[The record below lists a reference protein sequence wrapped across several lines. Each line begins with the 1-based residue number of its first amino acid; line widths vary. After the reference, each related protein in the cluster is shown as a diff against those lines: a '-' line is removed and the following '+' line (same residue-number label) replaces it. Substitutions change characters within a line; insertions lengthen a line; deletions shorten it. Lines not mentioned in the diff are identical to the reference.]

1 MAGRSVANTAALAV
15 NNGGHSSL
23 SNKNSSCSSGGGS
36 SKFRYKNNT
45 ASAHTQYS
53 ANWSGAIVHGTGY
66 ETVTGTIV
74 VPQPQIPDGGDLDQF
89 YGASAWVGLDGD
101 SDCPGAIL
109 QVGIDF
115 NIQNGIVGYE
125 AWFEWY
131 PDYAYNFVG
140 FPIHAGDVVTLTATA
155 ANTTVGSVMIENK
168 TTAQS
173 VMHTFVGETQP
184 LCRTSAEWIV
194 EDYSVGGEL
203 VEMCD
208 WGWATFTDCAAEQSS
223 GLTASLSNATMYDIF
238 GNGNMNQPGGRDVG
252 RAERF
257 EDEKRRVIESC
268 FSKRDEDGSII
279 ETYITH
285 IRIHEYSSHPTSPPP
300 PQSRTP
306 QSEKNRVIIVAVR
319 KSGRVRVHKSKENPN
334 GTFSIGKTWDLND
347 LLAIES
353 YTAPNVSPDFR
364 QWAGN
369 VGFLITLGKPYYWQ
383 AQTDKEKRFFIA
395 SLLKIYGK
403 YSGGKVPL
411 LAGFDAHELEQI
423 QGGAQRRAPP
433 PAQLQTTRSHSQ
445 SQQSQQ
451 SLQSQQQQVPIQQVS
466 PPPLSAREPVPS
478 SATTAS
484 TGAADFH
491 SQRTAILSNGIASPA
506 TSIDL
511 SSAAKQATLQRI
523 AGSNKSQESVAAS
536 QATRSDDGS
545 YSLPPRS
552 RNGFI
557 NGATSLA
564 GSAAGSAAEGA
575 APLSLAESPAITK
588 GNKPPPERKRPPMD
602 PSRPQGLTDDGLVP
616 APLMSS
622 TRSRDGSVVPPP
634 RSSNR
639 SSPFH
644 DSSGQTNEA
653 ATPSVRSPINGSL
666 PYSIATK
673 STPPAQIS
681 STSLQSS
688 DSSAEGSAAVG
699 AAVPAVAAASTR
711 EASTRTTIEPPPI
724 PADPEDDRPGLGP
737 MIKKRSKGDI
747 ANAFWKAATAAN
759 AFKPRQGG
767 AGERLRQAQ
776 NKAADGPDGITG
788 VVPAPPRPIS
798 AEKPKTPATAS
809 EPQPLPKTPQRSSM
823 RSIPEVK
830 ITVPNS
836 SRPSSTQAAAAKEAT
851 AMSAADTGKAKPAIE
866 SVPRKA
872 AIVGNDAKYLAT
884 LGVDSA
890 IMDKRG
896 AEFAS
901 WLDYFG
907 WVPGTHMRSVNM
919 DDLKVDVDREL
930 NRVQAGGWF
939 SRFQEEDERVETV
952 KKGIDMAIDEC
963 EELDNL
969 LTLYSVE
976 LSTLS
981 DDIAY
986 IEAQGQGL
994 QVQAA
999 NQKLLRKELE
1009 SLLDTCAITATDL
1022 EVLRTAPLETTSGVE
1037 AVEAALVLLF
1047 NVMSKIDPSMSSGG
1061 AADAAVLAQ
1070 LADAAGENLGS
1081 LNADFGQMRIVREK
1095 KEIYKAENDA
1105 FMRRLVIFMASQFDE
1120 AFTQTR
1126 KAMEGALSKKVDP
1139 RNHDVGR
1146 DLLWK
1151 YSPLVL
1157 YAREVD
1163 LPNWNRLLQIYE
1175 EKSSPLY
1182 KSEFRDLLMAWKKN
1196 AHKHTGDDSEI
1207 LFTALQEK
1215 KEEGIAT
1222 TARKLTV
1229 KRSQTLARSLRSPLG
1244 DGGGASGIGANSSR
1258 SHLDKTS
1265 SDSRRHAYEVFASV
1279 LDELL
1284 PVVQMEQNFVIDMF
1298 HATTLQQAD
1307 FTEVVA
1313 ACRPAER
1320 RGCMDL
1326 RRLRTMEPDRELA
1339 RRVTRAMEVIFS
1351 FLEQDLQNL
1360 IDWVLAAEA
1369 LQGIGVM
1376 ATLERKMA
1384 EVGASNQEF
1393 MHTVLQRLHGALEG
1407 RFGKFVDEQI
1417 RAIEETKVKIKKRK
1431 GVIGFMRIFPNF
1443 SAAVENMLAD
1453 IEPSLPICRNVD
1465 GAYNRILRSMFDS
1478 LKVIARENPTMGVAA
1493 AGSADP
1499 EDKEALNF
1507 HILLIENMNH
1517 YLEDVDNSRGL
1528 QVLDDWKAAAAAEL
1542 AEHMGLYLNAVMRR
1556 PLGRLLEHLENVES
1570 QLAAGRTPAT
1580 VAAQPSNSK
1589 AMFNKVLG
1597 SYDAKEVRKGI
1608 ETLRKRVEKH
1618 FSGADDEQGSS
1629 GLSLPLS
1636 SSSGKHTNQL
1646 VNYVVRECE
1655 AFYNDVETRIG
1666 NITTNVY
1673 GGDVL
1678 YEWPRAEVKLAFATL
1693 GAR

>member
-1 MAGRSVANTAALAV
+1 M
-15 NNGGHSSL
+15 
-23 SNKNSSCSSGGGS
+23 
-36 SKFRYKNNT
+36 
-45 ASAHTQYS
+45 
-53 ANWSGAIVHGTGY
+53 
-66 ETVTGTIV
+66 
-74 VPQPQIPDGGDLDQF
+74 
-89 YGASAWVGLDGD
+89 
-101 SDCPGAIL
+101 
-109 QVGIDF
+109 
-115 NIQNGIVGYE
+115 NI
-125 AWFEWY
+125 
-131 PDYAYNFVG
+131 
-140 FPIHAGDVVTLTATA
+140 
-155 ANTTVGSVMIENK
+155 
-168 TTAQS
+168 
-173 VMHTFVGETQP
+173 
-184 LCRTSAEWIV
+184 
-194 EDYSVGGEL
+194 
-203 VEMCD
+203 
-208 WGWATFTDCAAEQSS
+208 
-223 GLTASLSNATMYDIF
+223 
-238 GNGNMNQPGGRDVG
+238 PGGRDLG

-268 FSKRDEDGSII
+268 FNKRDDDGSII

-285 IRIHEYSSHPTSPPP
+285 IRINEYSSHPTSPPP

-306 QSEKNRVIIVAVR
+306 QSEKHRVIIVAVR

-334 GTFSIGKTWDLND
+334 GTFSIGKTWDLNE

-423 QGGAQRRAPP
+423 QGGAQRRPPP
-433 PAQLQTTRSHSQ
+433 PAQLQTKRSNSQ
-445 SQQSQQ
+445 TPQN
-451 SLQSQQQQVPIQQVS
+451 QQQQSPIQQIS
-466 PPPLSAREPVPS
+466 PPPLSAREPLPS
-478 SATTAS
+478 LAKTGS
-484 TGAADFH
+484 TGTSDFH
-491 SQRTAILSNGIASPA
+491 SQRSAILSNGAASPA
-506 TSIDL
+506 TSID
-511 SSAAKQATLQRI
+511 SNPSANQTASRRLAV
-523 AGSNKSQESVAAS
+523 SNKSQESVSAS
-536 QATRSDDGS
+536 MTARSDDGS

-552 RNGFI
+552 RNGFVQ
-557 NGATSLA
+557 GVTSLTASTTGSVGDGTAPTSLA
-564 GSAAGSAAEGA
+564 D
-575 APLSLAESPAITK
+575 SPAIAK
-588 GNKPPPERKRPPMD
+588 SNKPPPERKRPPMD
-602 PSRPQGLTDDGLVP
+602 PSRPQGLADDGLVP

-622 TRSRDGSVVPPP
+622 SRSRDGSVVPPP

-639 SSPFH
+639 SSPF
-644 DSSGQTNEA
+644 DSPGLVNETM
-653 ATPSVRSPINGSL
+653 TPSLRSPINS
-666 PYSIATK
+666 ATFYPVSSN
-673 STPPAQIS
+673 STPPAQS
-681 STSLQSS
+681 SPQSLQTSVPGS
-688 DSSAEGSAAVG
+688 MASADTV
-699 AAVPAVAAASTR
+699 AVAAAETGATTTAAGASST
-711 EASTRTTIEPPPI
+711 TTVSAPSFEPPPI
-724 PADPEDDRPGLGP
+724 PADSEDERPGLGP

-798 AEKPKTPATAS
+798 LEKPKTPSTVND
-809 EPQPLPKTPQRSSM
+809 PQPPPKTPQRSSI
-823 RSIPEVK
+823 RSIPEVR
-830 ITVPNS
+830 ITVPIN
-836 SRPSSTQAAAAKEAT
+836 SRPSSIQAAVGKEAA
-851 AMSAADTGKAKPAIE
+851 AMGAADTGKTKLATDN
-866 SVPRKA
+866 VPRKSI
-872 AIVGNDAKYLAT
+872 IVGNDAKYLAT
-884 LGVDSA
+884 LGVDPA
-890 IMDKRG
+890 ILDKRDI
-896 AEFAS
+896 EFAK
-901 WLDYFG
+901 WLDFFG
-907 WVPGTHMRSVNM
+907 WVPGSRMRSVNM
-919 DDLKVDVDREL
+919 DDLKIDVDREL

-939 SRFQEEDERVETV
+939 SRSQEEDERVEAI
-952 KKGIDMAIDEC
+952 KRGIDVAIDEC

-1022 EVLRTAPLETTSGVE
+1022 EALRTAPLETTHGIE
-1037 AVEAALVLLF
+1037 AIEAALVTLF
-1047 NVMSKIDPSMSSGG
+1047 NVMSKIDPSMSGAS

-1070 LADAAGENLGS
+1070 LANAAGEDTNS
-1081 LNADFGQMRIVREK
+1081 LSADFGQMRIVREK
-1095 KEIYKAENDA
+1095 KEMYKDESDA
-1105 FMRRLVIFMASQFDE
+1105 FMRRLVVFMASEVDQ
-1120 AFTQTR
+1120 AFAQTR
-1126 KAMEGALSKKVDP
+1126 RAMEGALSKKVDP

-1163 LPNWNRLLQIYE
+1163 LPNWNRILQIYE
-1175 EKSSPLY
+1175 DKSNPVY

-1196 AHKHTGDDSEI
+1196 AHKNTGDDSEI

-1244 DGGGASGIGANSSR
+1244 DSSGGSGGNGVNSSR
-1258 SHLDKTS
+1258 SHLDKTGN
-1265 SDSRRHAYEVFASV
+1265 DSRRHAYEVFSSV

-1284 PVVQMEQNFVIDMF
+1284 PLVQMEQNFVIDMF
-1298 HATTLQQAD
+1298 HATTLQQAE

-1320 RGCMDL
+1320 RGCSDL
-1326 RRLRTMEPDRELA
+1326 RRFRAMEPDRELA
-1339 RRVTRAMEVIFS
+1339 RRVTRAMEAIFS

-1384 EVGASNQEF
+1384 EYGASNQEF
-1393 MHTVLQRLHGALEG
+1393 LHTVLQKLHGALEG

-1453 IEPSLPICRNVD
+1453 IEPSLPVRRNVD
-1465 GAYNRILRSMFDS
+1465 AAYDRILRSMFDS
-1478 LKVIARENPTMGVAA
+1478 LKIIARENPTMGVAA

-1517 YLEDVDNSRGL
+1517 YLEDVDNSRNL

-1570 QLAAGRTPAT
+1570 QLAAGRPPAT

-1618 FSGADDEQGSS
+1618 FSSADDEPGSS

-1636 SSSGKHTNQL
+1636 SSSSKHTNQL

-1655 AFYNDVETRIG
+1655 AFYNDVENRIG

-1678 YEWPRAEVKLAFATL
+1678 YEWPRAEVKLAFATP

>member
-1 MAGRSVANTAALAV
+1 MAML
-15 NNGGHSSL
+15 
-23 SNKNSSCSSGGGS
+23 
-36 SKFRYKNNT
+36 
-45 ASAHTQYS
+45 
-53 ANWSGAIVHGTGY
+53 
-66 ETVTGTIV
+66 
-74 VPQPQIPDGGDLDQF
+74 
-89 YGASAWVGLDGD
+89 
-101 SDCPGAIL
+101 
-109 QVGIDF
+109 
-115 NIQNGIVGYE
+115 
-125 AWFEWY
+125 
-131 PDYAYNFVG
+131 
-140 FPIHAGDVVTLTATA
+140 
-155 ANTTVGSVMIENK
+155 
-168 TTAQS
+168 
-173 VMHTFVGETQP
+173 
-184 LCRTSAEWIV
+184 
-194 EDYSVGGEL
+194 
-203 VEMCD
+203 
-208 WGWATFTDCAAEQSS
+208 
-223 GLTASLSNATMYDIF
+223 
-238 GNGNMNQPGGRDVG
+238 GGRDMG

-257 EDEKRRVIESC
+257 EDEKRRIVESC
-268 FSKRDEDGSII
+268 FNKKDDDGSII

-300 PQSRTP
+300 PQARTP
-306 QSEKNRVIIVAVR
+306 QSEKHRVIIVAVR

-347 LLAIES
+347 LTAIES

-411 LAGFDAHELEQI
+411 LTGFDSYELEQI

-433 PAQLQTTRSHSQ
+433 PAQLQTAARPPSQ
-445 SQQSQQ
+445 PQQNQQ
-451 SLQSQQQQVPIQQVS
+451 PYPQQQQQAPPQPTP
-466 PPPLSAREPVPS
+466 PPPLSAREPMSAVS
-478 SATTAS
+478 SS
-484 TGAADFH
+484 GNYGSMGSADFRN
-491 SQRTAILSNGIASPA
+491 QRSAMLANGAASPA
-506 TSIDL
+506 TSID
-511 SSAAKQATLQRI
+511 SSRSANQAALRRL

-536 QATRSDDGS
+536 LTARSDDGS
-545 YSLPPRS
+545 NSLPPRS
-552 RNGFI
+552 RNGPI
-557 NGATSLA
+557 NGASGLV
-564 GSAAGSAAEGA
+564 GLAAGSAMGA
-575 APLSLAESPAITK
+575 AASASSSLAESPLIAE

-602 PSRPQGLTDDGLVP
+602 PSRPQGLADDGLVP

-639 SSPFH
+639 STPFQDSP
-644 DSSGQTNEA
+644 GRTNEMV
-653 ATPSVRSPINGSL
+653 PPPLRSPMNGASSY
-666 PYSIATK
+666 PASSA
-673 STPPAQIS
+673 STPPTQP
-681 STSLQSS
+681 LPQPPQSS
-688 DSSAEGSAAVG
+688 VSSATGVPTTAAAATVG
-699 AAVPAVAAASTR
+699 AAAGATVAVAAST
-711 EASTRTTIEPPPI
+711 ATPPPTQPPSDPVPAPPPI
-724 PADPEDDRPGLGP
+724 PAEPEDNRPGLGP

-759 AFKPRQGG
+759 AFKPRPGG
-767 AGERLRQAQ
+767 AGDRLRQAQ
-776 NKAADGPDGITG
+776 AKAADGPDGITG
-788 VVPAPPRPIS
+788 VVPAPPRPVS
-798 AEKPKTPATAS
+798 VEKAKTPAAAE
-809 EPQPLPKTPQRSSM
+809 EPQPPPKTPQRSSV

-836 SRPSSTQAAAAKEAT
+836 SRPSSLQAAAAKEA
-851 AMSAADTGKAKPAIE
+851 AAAGAAADAAKAKPAIDNA
-866 SVPRKA
+866 PRKSI
-872 AIVGNDAKYLAT
+872 IVGNDAKYLAT
-884 LGVDSA
+884 LGVDPT

-896 AEFAS
+896 VEFAK

-907 WVPGTHMRSVNM
+907 WVPGSHMRSINM
-919 DDLKVDVDREL
+919 DDLKIDLDREL
-930 NRVQAGGWF
+930 NRAQAGGWL
-939 SRFQEEDERVETV
+939 SRFQEEDERVEAI
-952 KKGIDMAIDEC
+952 KKGIDVAIDEC

-1009 SLLDTCAITATDL
+1009 SLLDTCAITSNDL
-1022 EVLRTAPLETTSGVE
+1022 EALRTAPLETTNGIE
-1037 AVEAALVLLF
+1037 AIEAALVTLF
-1047 NVMSKIDPSMSSGG
+1047 KAMSKIDPSMGG
-1061 AADAAVLAQ
+1061 GSADAAVLAQ
-1070 LADAAGENLGS
+1070 LADAAGEDPSS
-1081 LNADFGQMRIVREK
+1081 LNTDFGQMRVVREK
-1095 KEIYKAENDA
+1095 KEMYMAESDT
-1105 FMRRLVIFMASQFDE
+1105 FLRRLVIFMAGEFDQ
-1120 AFTQTR
+1120 AFAQTR
-1126 KAMEGALSKKVDP
+1126 RAMEGALSKKVDP

-1146 DLLWK
+1146 DLLYK

-1157 YAREVD
+1157 YAREAD
-1163 LPNWNRLLQIYE
+1163 LPNWNRIIQIYE
-1175 EKSSPLY
+1175 DKSHPVY
-1182 KSEFRDLLMAWKKN
+1182 KSEFRDLLMVWKKN
-1196 AHKHTGDDSEI
+1196 ARKNTGDDSEI

-1244 DGGGASGIGANSSR
+1244 DNSGGGGDGNSSNNSSR

-1265 SDSRRHAYEVFASV
+1265 SDSRSHAYEVFSSV

-1284 PVVQMEQNFVIDMF
+1284 PLVQMEQNFVIDMF

-1307 FTEVVA
+1307 FADVVA
-1313 ACRPAER
+1313 ASRPAER
-1320 RGCMDL
+1320 HGADL
-1326 RRLRTMEPDRELA
+1326 RRFRPMEPDRELA
-1339 RRVTRAMEVIFS
+1339 RRVTRAMEAIFS

-1393 MHTVLQRLHGALEG
+1393 LHNVLQKLHSALEG
-1407 RFGKFVDEQI
+1407 RFRKFVDEQI

-1453 IEPSLPICRNVD
+1453 IDPSLPVRRTVD
-1465 GAYNRILRSMFDS
+1465 GEYDRILRSMFDS
-1478 LKVIARENPTMGVAA
+1478 LKVIARENPTMTVAA

-1517 YLEDVDNSRGL
+1517 YLEDVDNPRGL
-1528 QVLDDWKAAAAAEL
+1528 RVLDDWKAAAAAEL

-1556 PLGRLLEHLENVES
+1556 PLGRLLEHLENVEA
-1570 QLAAGRTPAT
+1570 QLAAGRPPAA

-1618 FSGADDEQGSS
+1618 FSTADDEQGSS

-1636 SSSGKHTNQL
+1636 SSSSKHTNNL

-1655 AFYNDVETRIG
+1655 AFYNDVENRIG

-1678 YEWPRAEVKLAFATL
+1678 YEWPRAEVKLAFATP

>member
-1 MAGRSVANTAALAV
+1 MA
-15 NNGGHSSL
+15 
-23 SNKNSSCSSGGGS
+23 
-36 SKFRYKNNT
+36 
-45 ASAHTQYS
+45 
-53 ANWSGAIVHGTGY
+53 
-66 ETVTGTIV
+66 
-74 VPQPQIPDGGDLDQF
+74 
-89 YGASAWVGLDGD
+89 
-101 SDCPGAIL
+101 
-109 QVGIDF
+109 
-115 NIQNGIVGYE
+115 
-125 AWFEWY
+125 
-131 PDYAYNFVG
+131 
-140 FPIHAGDVVTLTATA
+140 
-155 ANTTVGSVMIENK
+155 M
-168 TTAQS
+168 
-173 VMHTFVGETQP
+173 
-184 LCRTSAEWIV
+184 
-194 EDYSVGGEL
+194 
-203 VEMCD
+203 
-208 WGWATFTDCAAEQSS
+208 
-223 GLTASLSNATMYDIF
+223 
-238 GNGNMNQPGGRDVG
+238 PGGRDLG

-257 EDEKRRVIESC
+257 EDEKRRIIESC
-268 FSKRDEDGSII
+268 FNKKDDDGSII

-306 QSEKNRVIIVAVR
+306 QSEKHRVIIVAVR
-319 KSGRVRVHKSKENPN
+319 KSGRVRVHKSKENAN

-347 LLAIES
+347 LSAIES
-353 YTAPNVSPDFR
+353 YTAANVSPDFR

-411 LAGFDAHELEQI
+411 LTGFDAYELEQI
-423 QGGAQRRAPP
+423 QGGAQRRPPP
-433 PAQLQTTRSHSQ
+433 PAQLQTARPPSQ
-445 SQQSQQ
+445 PQQNQQ
-451 SLQSQQQQVPIQQVS
+451 NQQQQQAPPQPTP
-466 PPPLSAREPVPS
+466 PPPLSVREPMSAAS
-478 SATTAS
+478 SS
-484 TGAADFH
+484 GNYGSMGSADFRN
-491 SQRTAILSNGIASPA
+491 QRSAMLANGAASPA
-506 TSIDL
+506 TSID
-511 SSAAKQATLQRI
+511 SSRSATQAALRRL

-536 QATRSDDGS
+536 LTARSDDGS
-545 YSLPPRS
+545 NSLPPRS
-552 RNGFI
+552 RNGPI
-557 NGATSLA
+557 NGASGLV
-564 GSAAGSAAEGA
+564 GLAAGSAVGA
-575 APLSLAESPAITK
+575 ASVASSLAESPLIAE

-602 PSRPQGLTDDGLVP
+602 PSRPQGLADDGLVP

-622 TRSRDGSVVPPP
+622 TRSRDGSIVPPP

-639 SSPFH
+639 SSPFQ
-644 DSSGQTNEA
+644 DSPGRTNEMV
-653 ATPSVRSPINGSL
+653 PPPLRSPMNGASSYAASATSAPPTQSL
-666 PYSIATK
+666 PR
-673 STPPAQIS
+673 TPQA
-681 STSLQSS
+681 S
-688 DSSAEGSAAVG
+688 DL
-699 AAVPAVAAASTR
+699 PLTAASTAAAAATAAATTASVA
-711 EASTRTTIEPPPI
+711 ASTGTPPPPTQPPTDLV
-724 PADPEDDRPGLGP
+724 PAPPPVPAEPEDNRPGLGP
-737 MIKKRSKGDI
+737 MIKKKSKGDI

-759 AFKPRQGG
+759 AFKPRPGG
-767 AGERLRQAQ
+767 AGDRLRQAQ
-776 NKAADGPDGITG
+776 AKAADGPDGITG
-788 VVPAPPRPIS
+788 VVPAPPRPVS
-798 AEKPKTPATAS
+798 VEKPKTPVPAD
-809 EPQPLPKTPQRSSM
+809 ELPQAPPKTPQRSSV

-830 ITVPNS
+830 VTVPNS
-836 SRPSSTQAAAAKEAT
+836 SRPSSLQAAAAKEA
-851 AMSAADTGKAKPAIE
+851 DVGKAGKPAIDNA
-866 SVPRKA
+866 PRKSI
-872 AIVGNDAKYLAT
+872 IVGNDAKYLAT
-884 LGVDSA
+884 LGVDPT

-896 AEFAS
+896 VEFAK

-907 WVPGTHMRSVNM
+907 WVPGSHMRSINM
-919 DDLKVDVDREL
+919 DDLNIDLDREL
-930 NRVQAGGWF
+930 NRAQVGGWL
-939 SRFQEEDERVETV
+939 SRFQEEDERVEAI
-952 KKGIDMAIDEC
+952 KRGIDVAMDEC

-1009 SLLDTCAITATDL
+1009 SLLDTCAITSNDL
-1022 EVLRTAPLETTSGVE
+1022 EALRTAPLETTNGIE
-1037 AVEAALVLLF
+1037 AIEAALVTLF
-1047 NVMSKIDPSMSSGG
+1047 KAMSKIDPSMGG
-1061 AADAAVLAQ
+1061 GNAADAAVLAQ
-1070 LADAAGENLGS
+1070 LADAAGEDASS
-1081 LNADFGQMRIVREK
+1081 LNTDFGQMRIVREK
-1095 KEIYKAENDA
+1095 KQMYMAESDA
-1105 FMRRLVIFMASQFDE
+1105 FMRRLVIFMAGEFDQ
-1120 AFTQTR
+1120 AFAQTR
-1126 KAMEGALSKKVDP
+1126 RAMEGALSKKVDP
-1139 RNHDVGR
+1139 RNHDAGR
-1146 DLLWK
+1146 DVLWK

-1157 YAREVD
+1157 YAREAD
-1163 LPNWNRLLQIYE
+1163 LPNWNRIIQIYE
-1175 EKSSPLY
+1175 DKSHPVY
-1182 KSEFRDLLMAWKKN
+1182 KSEFRDLLMVWKKN
-1196 AHKHTGDDSEI
+1196 ARKNTGDDSEI

-1244 DGGGASGIGANSSR
+1244 DNNNNSGGGAGGDGSGNSNGSGSSNSSR

-1265 SDSRRHAYEVFASV
+1265 GDSRSHAYEVFASV

-1284 PVVQMEQNFVIDMF
+1284 PLVQMEQNFVIDMF

-1307 FTEVVA
+1307 FADVVA
-1313 ACRPAER
+1313 ASRPAER
-1320 RGCMDL
+1320 RGGSDL
-1326 RRLRTMEPDRELA
+1326 RRFRPMEPDRELA
-1339 RRVTRAMEVIFS
+1339 RRVTRAMEAIFS

-1384 EVGASNQEF
+1384 EMGASNQEF
-1393 MHTVLQRLHGALEG
+1393 LHNVLQKLHGALEG
-1407 RFGKFVDEQI
+1407 RFRKFVDEQI

-1453 IEPSLPICRNVD
+1453 IDPSLPVRRTVD
-1465 GAYNRILRSMFDS
+1465 GEYDRILRSMFDS
-1478 LKVIARENPTMGVAA
+1478 LKVIARENPTMTVAA

-1517 YLEDVDNSRGL
+1517 YLEDVDNPRGL
-1528 QVLDDWKAAAAAEL
+1528 RVLDDWKAAAAGEL

-1556 PLGRLLEHLENVES
+1556 PLGRLLEHLENVEA
-1570 QLAAGRTPAT
+1570 QLAAGRPAAA

-1618 FSGADDEQGSS
+1618 FSTADDEQSS
-1629 GLSLPLS
+1629 GGLSLPLTS
-1636 SSSGKHTNQL
+1636 SSSSKHTNHL

-1655 AFYNDVETRIG
+1655 AFYNDVENRIG

-1678 YEWPRAEVKLAFATL
+1678 YEWPRAEVKLAFATP